1 MPLEAMLNQFLH
13 FITWSMIDFK
23 KSNNH
28 KCSQQLYKHT
38 MLTYRMTANKKI
50 NMNDSNKENRFNH
63 QCSLRMRQ
71 CRKRNKSISVPLLP
85 YFCRVAFI
93 YSAIIQ
99 TSVKFKALLTCDEM
113 LHFCLVLLRFILIM
127 AGIIHGKISKESNR
141 KKNNL
146 PP

>member
-1 MPLEAMLNQFLH
+1 
-13 FITWSMIDFK
+13 
-23 KSNNH
+23 
-28 KCSQQLYKHT
+28 
-38 MLTYRMTANKKI
+38 
-50 NMNDSNKENRFNH
+50 MNDSNKENRFNH

-141 KKNNL
+141 NNL
-146 PP
+146 PPQQQQNVVTNIYPNNITSGKSIEYVYFSPDKLCLFIIIRKTYIQHKNII